1 MDVFDSTIAD
11 RNSTNNEVKKRYSKD
26 LMKKQLPVWW
36 SNNILH
42 EIYKNDWLITYLNE
56 SANYIRQ
63 LLSQTKTK
71 NSSIY
76 EK

>member
-1 MDVFDSTIAD
+1 MDVFHSTIAD
-11 RNSTNNEVKKRYSKD
+11 RNSANTEVKIYSKD
-26 LMKKQLPVWW
+26 LMKKQLPAWW

-42 EIYKNDWLITYLNE
+42 EIYKNDWLITYSNE

>member
-26 LMKKQLPVWW
+26 LMKKQFPAWW

-42 EIYKNDWLITYLNE
+42 EIYKNDWLITYSNE
-56 SANYIRQ
+56 SVDYIRQ
-63 LLSQTKTK
+63 LVLQSKTK

>member
-1 MDVFDSTIAD
+1 MDVFHSTIAD
-11 RNSTNNEVKKRYSKD
+11 RNSANNEVKIYSKD
-26 LMKKQLPVWW
+26 LMKKQLPAWW

-42 EIYKNDWLITYLNE
+42 EIYKNDWLITYSNE
-56 SANYIRQ
+56 SVDYIRQ
-63 LLSQTKTK
+63 LVLQSKTK

>member
-1 MDVFDSTIAD
+1 MDVFHSTIAD
-11 RNSTNNEVKKRYSKD
+11 RNSTNNEVKRDSKD
-26 LMKKQLPVWW
+26 LMKKQLPAWW

-42 EIYKNDWLITYLNE
+42 EIYKNDWLITYSNE
-56 SANYIRQ
+56 SLDYIRQ
-63 LLSQTKTK
+63 LVLQSKTK

>member
-1 MDVFDSTIAD
+1 MDVFHSTIAD
-11 RNSTNNEVKKRYSKD
+11 RNSTNNEVKRDSKD
-26 LMKKQLPVWW
+26 LMKKQLPAWW

-42 EIYKNDWLITYLNE
+42 EIYKNDWLITYSNE
-56 SANYIRQ
+56 SVDYIRQ
-63 LLSQTKTK
+63 LVQQTKTK